1 MHDKVGM
8 SIFNSDNE
16 IGNIL
21 REAVKLKSAQV
32 GCKRKTYETWP
43 YFVQHTLFH
52 GEKTDYLAWRALPFT
67 EKMERSVKIKDEGNE
82 LYKQKNYADA
92 VDKYEEA
99 PSLFYYCYSTD
110 PGWRKNNRG
119 IDDDVL
125 VLVDD
130 QGSSDEDK
138 AAVEKLRLTC
148 CLNLSACKTKLG
160 KFDESIVACN
170 TAIELDE
177 NNVKALYRRAEALV
191 KPTKSSAYDVDCA
204 IKDLTKANQL
214 DPEDKTIK
222 TLLEHLKG
230 ERKTQTTK
238 DKKTFAGMFERG
250 TIYKKEL
257 EEAALALPKTKGGE
271 SELADLKKRIDNISD
286 DDPIEK
292 RIEDAE
298 LLRDLYMRNGKEDE
312 ARKLNEQIKEAKN
325 ALKEHREK
333 QPEIDFSS
341 PTPDMIKD
349 AASYGLDLTD
359 PMIQAE
365 LMRLEQC
372 KGGQEGSDGTPPP
385 PPPPAVPDFPPMETP
400 EDLANAPQTD
410 IPWKRYILLFGVPV
424 AILRMWNFGLIAR
437 VGQLYWGVKA
447 WRANFGASGDLE
459 EVDWEV
465 SSRTSMFARVYRYM
479 SGAVD
484 EDDF

>member
-1 MHDKVGM
+1 M

-32 GCKRKTYETWP
+32 GQKRKTYETWP

-52 GEKTDYLAWRALPFT
+52 GEKDDFRAWRALPFT
-67 EKMERSVKIKDEGNE
+67 ERMERSQMIKDEGND
-82 LYKQKNYADA
+82 LYKQKNFADA

-125 VLVDD
+125 VLVD
-130 QGSSDEDK
+130 GEEMSEAEK
-138 AAVEKLRLTC
+138 EAMNKLRLTC

-170 TAIELDE
+170 TALELDE
-177 NNVKALYRRAEALV
+177 VNIKALYRRAEALV

-204 IKDLTKANQL
+204 IKDLIKAHEL
-214 DPEDKTIK
+214 DPDDKTIK
-222 TLLEHLKG
+222 TLLDHLRG

-271 SELADLKKRIDNISD
+271 SELADLKKRIDSISD

-298 LLRDLYMRNGKEDE
+298 LLRDLYMRNGKEEE
-312 ARKLNEQIKEAKN
+312 AKKLNEQIKEAKN
-325 ALKEHREK
+325 ALKDHREK
-333 QPEIDFSS
+333 QPDIDFSN
-341 PTPDMIKD
+341 PTDDMVKD
-349 AASYGLDLTD
+349 AASYGLDLKD

-365 LMRLEQC
+365 LMRLEKC
-372 KGGQEGSDGTPPP
+372 KGLPGQENADGTTPPP
-385 PPPPAVPDFPPMETP
+385 PPPPVPDFPPMETP
-400 EDLANAPQTD
+400 EDLANAPKTD
-410 IPWKRYILLFGVPV
+410 VPWKRYLLLFGVPV
-424 AILRMWNFGLIAR
+424 AVWRLYSFGLLTRAS
-437 VGQLYWGVKA
+437 QLYWTARA
-447 WRANFGASGDLE
+447 WKTSFAGDGNLE
-459 EVDWEV
+459 EQDWEE
-465 SSRTSMFARVYRYM
+465 SSRNSMFARLYRLLA
-479 SGAVD
+479 GVTE
-484 EDDF
+484 EDAF